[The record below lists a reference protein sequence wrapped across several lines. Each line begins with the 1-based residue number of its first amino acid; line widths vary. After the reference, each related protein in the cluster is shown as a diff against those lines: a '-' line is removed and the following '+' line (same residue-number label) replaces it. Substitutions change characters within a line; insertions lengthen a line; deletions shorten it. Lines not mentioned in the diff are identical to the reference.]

1 MNNYFQYTACGLDNV
16 WLPNGYQ
23 VKATRHGE
31 AVAVNDVD
39 GLHQLIA
46 NTLIDKPGRLTG
58 KEFRFLRTQLGL
70 SQEALGTLLD
80 FSENAVSLWERKD
93 TVPAACAQWLRMSVL
108 AKLHGNTQLA
118 DAMART
124 KPSLKL
130 DFSKYLLNEVNG
142 KWTLSV
148 VNDQVALQRES
159 ARRLAALGG
168 SDPDIQAIPRR
179 QSKPA

>member
-1 MNNYFQYTACGLDNV
+1 MAKSLINTIQKVLVEGQKIAVILTTHSPSTVALAPDASLYEMDPTGPRVNKISKS
-16 WLPNGYQ
+16 
-23 VKATRHGE
+23 KA
-31 AVAVNDVD
+31 
-39 GLHQLIA
+39 LSL
-46 NTLIDKPGRLTG
+46 LTSG
-58 KEFRFLRTQLGL
+58 
-70 SQEALGTLLD
+70 
-80 FSENAVSLWERKD
+80 
-93 TVPAACAQWLRMSVL
+93 VPTL
-108 AKLHGNTQLA
+108 AKLNGNTQLA

-124 KPSLKL
+124 KPSHKL
-130 DFSKYLLNEVNG
+130 NFSKYLLNEVNG